1 MVLYCKKCGRQLP
14 ELFDEQTH
22 DKCDVCGSKFY
33 IVPDKYID
41 NFRWRDGD
49 GKKAVED
56 ELVKT
61 SPEFDP
67 DLFARRD
74 DILHQRTEDFERKMA
89 IGEAV
94 KNGMNPKEALATN
107 GNGYKNKPTCPTC
120 GSTNVQKINVMSK
133 VIGASMFGL
142 FSKTAKSQFKCND
155 CGYKW

>member
-89 IGEAV
+89 IGRAIQEGARPDVALKTNGQVPHCPICGSANLSKISAV
-94 KNGMNPKEALATN
+94 KKAA
-107 GNGYKNKPTCPTC
+107 
-120 GSTNVQKINVMSK
+120 K
-133 VIGASMFGL
+133 VGFFGL
-142 FSKTAKSQFKCND
+142 FGAGDLGKTWKCNN
-155 CGYKW
+155 CGSKF

>member
-61 SPEFDP
+61 SS
-67 DLFARRD
+67 
-74 DILHQRTEDFERKMA
+74 
-89 IGEAV
+89 
-94 KNGMNPKEALATN
+94 KNGRL
-107 GNGYKNKPTCPTC
+107 
-120 GSTNVQKINVMSK
+120 
-133 VIGASMFGL
+133 
-142 FSKTAKSQFKCND
+142 
-155 CGYKW
+155 